1 MSARSEPVLDVYGVP
16 DAGSPVYAATIGVR
30 DLDASLGFYAE
41 QMGLDVLGR
50 RALSGAAF
58 EAHWRLPVGA
68 TAEIAVLGH
77 AAIPAGRVALIEFR
91 ANRRE
96 LVRNIAGQRFFGLV
110 NLNFY
115 SDDIER
121 HLAALERAGC
131 RGWSRPVIHD
141 MGEVGEPIEVMVDGP
156 DGVIL
161 NLIQLRATRP
171 EARIRRTIR
180 WIAEHGGYNRAGTT
194 PVATSAHCVPDYE
207 RTIAF
212 HTDVLGMCVRND
224 VVLQGEAMESF
235 MDYPRGAQSRDTYLQ
250 GAHVFGKIAVNHP
263 LNFECVD
270 LVPRAVAPNVGYLV
284 QSFVVADLDA
294 ALASSTRIGAELYS
308 EPVELDVPAVGVT
321 RTAIVRN
328 PGSGA
333 LMELIEAR

>member
-1 MSARSEPVLDVYGVP
+1 MPRQPESALDAYGVP
-16 DAGSPVYAATIGVR
+16 PTGSPVYAATIGVA
-30 DLDASLGFYAE
+30 DLETSTRFYVE

-50 RALSGAAF
+50 RRFAGTAF
-58 EAHWRLPVGA
+58 EAHWRLALGA
-68 TAEIAVLGH
+68 TAEMVVLGH
-77 AAIPAGRVALIEFR
+77 AAIPAGRIALIAFD
-91 ANRRE
+91 AQRRE
-96 LVRNIAGQRFFGLV
+96 LVRNVAGQRFFGLV

-121 HLAALERAGC
+121 HLARLERAGC
-131 RGWSRPVIHD
+131 RAWSRPVIHD

-180 WIAEHGGYNRAGTT
+180 WIEDHGGYNRAGTT

-224 VVLQGEAMESF
+224 VVLQGKAMESF

-270 LVPRAVAPNVGYLV
+270 LVPRAIAPNVGYLA
-284 QSFVVADLDA
+284 QSFVVPDL
-294 ALASSTRIGAELYS
+294 ALALEAAARLGVEVYGP
-308 EPVELDVPAVGVT
+308 PVEMDVPAIGAT
-321 RTAIVRN
+321 STAMLRN

>member
-1 MSARSEPVLDVYGVP
+1 MAARPEPALDAYGVP
-16 DAGSPVYAATIGVR
+16 SSGSPVHAATIGVA
-30 DLDASLGFYAE
+30 DLAASVRFYVDE
-41 QMGLDVLGR
+41 MGLDVLGR
-50 RALSGAAF
+50 GALAGLAF
-58 EAHWRLPVGA
+58 ETHWRLPADA
-68 TAEIAVLGH
+68 TAAMAVLGH
-77 AAIPAGRVALIEFR
+77 ADAPAGRLALIEFH
-91 ANRRE
+91 ASARE
-96 LVRNIAGQRFFGLV
+96 LVRNIPGQRFFGLV

-121 HLAALERAGC
+121 HLARLERAGC
-131 RGWSRPVIHD
+131 RAWSRPVIHD
-141 MGEVGEPIEVMVDGP
+141 MGEVGDPIEVMVDGP

-171 EARIRRTIR
+171 EARIRRTMR
-180 WIAEHGGYNRAGTT
+180 WIADHGGYNRCGTT

-207 RTIAF
+207 CTIAF
-212 HTDVLGMCVRND
+212 HTRVLGMCVRND

-235 MDYPRGAQSRDTYLQ
+235 MDYPPGARSRDTYLQ

-270 LVPRAVAPNVGYLV
+270 LVPRAVAPNVGYLA
-284 QSFVVADLDA
+284 QTFVVADLGA
-294 ALASSTRIGAELYS
+294 ALASAATVGAAVHGA
-308 EPVELDVPAVGVT
+308 PVELDLPGLGRV

-333 LMELIEAR
+333 LMELVESG